1 MQHVMMNILNIENVL
16 EKMTIKILKENSLK
30 KEFIS
35 TNDYKQLGFI
45 KEGSYYLLTEQRK
58 KT

>member
-1 MQHVMMNILNIENVL
+1 MMNILNIENVL
-16 EKMTIKILKENSLK
+16 EKMTIKVLKENSLK